1 MAEISVS
8 TESTVAAPAE
18 RVYRIIADYARH
30 HPHILPPAI
39 HDLVIEEGGIGEGTV
54 IRFQTTLGGRTQRH
68 RARIGEPEPGKILQE
83 DALERDLVT
92 TFTVTPE
99 GAGSRVRIETIWSTP
114 GLRGI
119 VERLLA
125 PRMLRTVY
133 TEELLRLNRYAA
145 EHPEIGSGSEVV
157 R

>member
-1 MAEISVS
+1 MTDISVS

-18 RVYRIIADYARH
+18 RVYRILADYERH

-39 HDLVIEEGGIGEGTV
+39 HDLVVEEGGVGEGTV
-54 IRFQTTLGGRTQRH
+54 IRFQTTLGGRTQRY
-68 RARIGEPEPGKILQE
+68 RARIGEPEPGKTLQE
-83 DALERDLVT
+83 DDLERDLVT

-99 GAGSRVRIETIWSTP
+99 GSESRVRIESMWSTP

-125 PRMLRTVY
+125 PRMLRAVY
-133 TEELLRLNRYAA
+133 AEELLRLNRYAA
-145 EHPEIGSGSEVV
+145 EHPEI
-157 R
+157 